1 MSELISNDN
10 KRTVATRGASRRQFL
25 ALGGAGSLGAAI
37 AVPSLLD
44 GHKEGAQGSASTTGH
59 GAAHSM
65 GGLGTVGDVAPNEYF
80 DAMKFLSTWNDAP
93 MPLKLP
99 ARDGWSDKFYRE
111 TKNSDGTR
119 LREYQIIAVD
129 REIEIAPGV
138 YFPAWTYNNQ
148 VPGPTIRA
156 TEGDRIRIRFV
167 NEGSHPHTIHF
178 HGWHPYEMDGA
189 FPDQFVDVHQ
199 EFIYEFDADPVGL
212 HLYHCHSVPLKRHI
226 HKGLY
231 GVFIVDPDPRKPEYQ
246 DNAKLQEAARSRN
259 PDYAESRDVREVIMM
274 MNAFDTDFDGE
285 NEVYAVNTVAFQYM
299 RHTIPVKVG
308 QLLRVY
314 LVNITEFD
322 PINSFHLHAGF
333 FDVFRTGTKLETV
346 EHTDTV
352 TMCQAERA
360 ILEFKLRWP
369 GLYMFHAHQSEFAE
383 LGWMGAFEASQS
395 GTIADAGTNGQQP
408 IAAPAFELVDSVG
421 RPVSLADYLGRSN
434 VVLVLSQGGGCTH
447 CMDQARGLDRAVQAY
462 RAKGAEVLL
471 VTPSDGGLE
480 SIGIRHAA
488 DKAGGVFRKYG
499 LYKTANQPGH
509 GTFLVDKTGIV
520 RWRHV
525 GNEPFMDHARLLAE
539 LDRVNTA
546 S

>member
-1 MSELISNDN
+1 
-10 KRTVATRGASRRQFL
+10 
-25 ALGGAGSLGAAI
+25 
-37 AVPSLLD
+37 
-44 GHKEGAQGSASTTGH
+44 
-59 GAAHSM
+59 
-65 GGLGTVGDVAPNEYF
+65 
-80 DAMKFLSTWNDAP
+80 
-93 MPLKLP
+93 
-99 ARDGWSDKFYRE
+99 
-111 TKNSDGTR
+111 
-119 LREYQIIAVD
+119 VD

-156 TEGDRIRIRFV
+156 TEGDKIRIRLV
-167 NEGSHPHTIHF
+167 NQGSHPHTIHF
-178 HGWHPYEMDGA
+178 HGWHPYDMDGA
-189 FPDQFVDVHQ
+189 FPEQFVDVNQ

-231 GVFIVDPDPRKPEYQ
+231 GVFIIDPDPRKPEY
-246 DNAKLQEAARSRN
+246 DGKKQEVARSRN
-259 PDYAESRDVREVIMM
+259 PDYAENRDVREVVMM

-308 QLLRVY
+308 QLVRVY

-333 FDVFRTGTKLETV
+333 FDVFRTGTKLETA

-360 ILEFKLRWP
+360 IIEFKLRWP

-383 LGWMGAFEASQS
+383 LGWMGAFEATES
-395 GTIADAGTNGQQP
+395 GAIADGSSRDQQP
-408 IAAPAFELVDSVG
+408 TAAPPFELVDSDR
-421 RPVSLADYLGRSN
+421 RPVGLADYAGRSHL
-434 VVLVLSQGGGCTH
+434 VLVLSQGSGCAH
-447 CMDQARGLDRAVQAY
+447 CMDQARILDRTVAAF

-471 VTPSDGGLE
+471 VTPSPRGLE

-488 DKAGGVFRKYG
+488 DTSGSVFRNYG
-499 LYKTANQPGH
+499 LHKNTNRPGH
-509 GTFLVDKTGIV
+509 GIFLVDKSGLV
-520 RWRHV
+520 RWQNI

-539 LDRVNTA
+539 VDRMNAA